1 MIWLDI
7 LSWLAFGAI
16 VGLWEVWFHRR
27 HSRFAEKTVI
37 GMAGGL
43 LGGALGKAVSGPAD
57 PVHIGRY
64 DVLAL
69 VSRSPWRR
77 SSSTWTSRSA
87 ATRVARHGGPDLL

>member
-27 HSRFAEKTVI
+27 HARFAEKTVI

-69 VSRSPWRR
+69 VLAVAVAAIFVYVDVQVRRYQGRPSRR
-77 SSSTWTSRSA
+77 S
-87 ATRVARHGGPDLL
+87 